1 MKPNDRL
8 KHERELRGWSQA
20 KLAADIGTSQV
31 NIGRWERGITVPHPY
46 FREKLCALFD
56 KDAEALGL
64 LPEKDS
70 ANVPALEGEEQ
81 SLVAARIFDPT
92 IPILTTAVMRMIGRN
107 AVLHQMKLRLFARQ
121 SAAAI
126 AIHGLPGIGKT
137 TLAFAL
143 AHDQRI
149 QEHYSDGILWA
160 NLGPQPD
167 LAEHF
172 SRWGGLV
179 EATISQKQGQS
190 SLADQASAIH
200 QAIGT
205 RHMLVVID
213 DIWELDAALVCKIG
227 GINCAYV
234 MTTRL
239 PGIALQAADD
249 TIALPELN
257 EQQSIALLKHF
268 VPEIVAQERG
278 RIESL
283 IQAVGGHPLALTTI
297 GNYLRVQTY
306 SGQPRRVYAAFA
318 RLQQARDR
326 LQLLEP
332 RVALEH
338 PAHFPGRTAIS
349 LQTTI
354 EASERILEANAQH
367 AFYSL
372 AVLPAKPDSFSEEAA
387 VAVTDAPAE
396 LLDRLIDTGLIEG
409 CGPGRYALHQIIAD
423 YARSKL
429 ENVAAQKRLITF
441 VQDYIQH
448 YAANHEKIEQELPT
462 ILAGLET
469 AYICKRK
476 DELVHMVCALS
487 PFLYQREF
495 STLLEKHL
503 KRAYQAAKS
512 QKDINS
518 TITSLL
524 LFGKSQ
530 QYKGEYGQ
538 AKALYQE
545 GLMLARQHNAHK
557 QVVLFLSSLGE
568 VIQQ

>member
-1 MKPNDRL
+1 VKPNDRL

-20 KLAADIGTSQV
+20 KLAEDIGTSQV

-46 FREKLCALFD
+46 FREKLCTLFD

-64 LPEKDS
+64 LSEQD
-70 ANVPALEGEEQ
+70 AATAPAIEGEER
-81 SLVAARIFDPT
+81 SLIAARIFDPT
-92 IPILTTAVMRMIGRN
+92 IPILTTAVMRMIGRS
-107 AVLHQMKLRLFARQ
+107 AILHQIKLRLFARQ
-121 SAAAI
+121 SASAI
-126 AIHGLPGIGKT
+126 SIHGLPGIGKT

-143 AHDQRI
+143 AHDQKI
-149 QEHYSDGILWA
+149 QQHFSDGILWA
-160 NLGPQPD
+160 TLGPQPD
-167 LAEHF
+167 IAEHF
-172 SRWGGLV
+172 SRWGELV
-179 EATISQKQGQS
+179 EATLPQKPGQS

-213 DIWELDAALVCKIG
+213 DIWDLDAALVCKIG

-234 MTTRL
+234 VTTRL
-239 PGIALQAADD
+239 PGIALQTADD
-249 TIALPELN
+249 AIVLPELN
-257 EQQSIALLKHF
+257 KQQSLALLKHF
-268 VPEIVAQERG
+268 VPEIVAQERE

-306 SGQPRRVYAAFA
+306 SGQPRRVHAAFE
-318 RLQQARDR
+318 RLQQAQDR

-338 PAHFPGRTAIS
+338 PAHFSGGTAIN

-354 EASERILEANAQH
+354 EASERLLEANAQH

-372 AVLPAKPDSFSEEAA
+372 AVLPTKPESFSEEAA

-396 LLDRLIDTGLIEG
+396 LLDRLVDSGLIEG
-409 CGPGRYALHQIIAD
+409 CGPGRYALHQILAD

-441 VQDYIQH
+441 VQDYIQR
-448 YAANHEKIEQELPT
+448 YAANYEKIKQELPT

-469 AYICKRK
+469 AHLCKRK
-476 DELVHMVCALS
+476 DELVHMVCALT
-487 PFLYQREF
+487 PFLHQREF
-495 STLLEKHL
+495 SALLEKHL
-503 KRAYQAAKS
+503 RRAYQAAKS

-518 TITSLL
+518 TITSIL
-524 LFGKSQ
+524 LFGKSKQ
-530 QYKGEYGQ
+530 HTGDYSQ
-538 AKALYQE
+538 ARALYQE
-545 GLMLARQHNAHK
+545 GLLLARQHNAHK
-557 QVVLFLSSLGE
+557 HIVLFLSSLGE
-568 VIQQ
+568 VVQS